1 MRRAAVG
8 CQVKSFCLF
17 CGACDRPALSVFS
30 PPCFKT
36 FPRGPAR
43 PVPRGHGLRRPPQPV
58 PQRLEVFLL
67 GRFEVRRDGLPVQA
81 WPRAA
86 VRRLLKLLALAPQH
100 RLSLTSLAESLWPQD
115 HGERVRQRL
124 HHLVYLLRGVLD
136 PDGGQAGLLRVSDG
150 VLQLAP
156 EVLWVDAPAFERAAA
171 QALRAADG
179 PAPAE
184 PAALAERLAGA
195 LTLYGGPL
203 LPDDIDE
210 PALHAQR
217 QHLERLQAELLHAL
231 ADVQAR
237 QGQATPAMRSLQQL
251 LQRQPA
257 DERAHRALIRLYAQA
272 RRRDEAERQ
281 YAACRAALADE
292 LGVSPS
298 AETHQAYREAL
309 LADDAP
315 GAASLPG
322 VLGQPVV
329 LASGAHALRLHP
341 PAPLVPLIDRDTLVQ
356 QLAERLADPSTR
368 LLTLVGPGGM
378 GKTQLALRLAHELQG
393 RYRHGAAFVSLAEVD
408 AARGSEGVADRLRR
422 SLRLA
427 EPAGIDTLQAL
438 ADALRERHLLLV
450 CDNCEHL
457 TPHLGLITELLTHC
471 PLLTVLATSRRR
483 LNLRAEQLV
492 EVPGLTPTDDSGLRL
507 FAQRA
512 AAASP
517 GFALDARQRE
527 DVRAIVQQLGG
538 LPLAIEL
545 VAARVA
551 LLPPAALRKALAQGA
566 EVVAG
571 GGPDRPARHRSMQ
584 ASLAWSRSLLS
595 TLERAVLDRAALFVA
610 PFEWPALAAVCA
622 DLAGEAEISSAAQTL
637 GELGLLARSPVL
649 PGAAPRWQRPVA
661 DVPLAAPA
669 AAVPTPSPAAPA
681 AAAHVTPPEA
691 LAGIRWFAGRATQL
705 AAALAGSGDE
715 AQQALAAFDADH
727 EHFFAALAQARRGG
741 HAALLCQTVQG
752 LAGYWARSGAWHRA
766 DPWVLQATQVAAGL
780 PPAEQ
785 AALAMATSAYW
796 HDCQRFDRTRDVAL
810 QVQALARRL
819 GDARLHARATVR
831 LASAL
836 YHLGEAE
843 AAIAQLRPLCE
854 QPQAH
859 GLDAEADAPLHRA
872 ALNNLANAL
881 LCGGELAAAHA
892 AWQACDAQLP
902 DALGAARVPY
912 LHNLA
917 LVAHYE
923 GRHADAAQRS
933 AQAEACE
940 QADAPRPQRL
950 ALLRL
955 RRCWM
960 ACCQGDAAAAA
971 QALGDARQAVAMGQL
986 AAWQPVCAAHDGKL
1000 ALLAGQ
1006 AERAQALLQRALD
1019 LGQARGQDQGDP
1031 WDTLDSELWL
1041 IHTRLALA
1049 SRGAAPAAVAQAL
1062 SRLATRFGHS
1072 WRLEHARI
1080 LEAAAAWLLRA
1091 DEASAAAQ
1099 AWQQAQALRRQLTL
1113 PRFAIEQG
1121 LARRTQATLASR
1133 LGSSWRQPGQGTGRP
1148 HPSDVAREAPL
1159 AWLLPLLA

>member
-1 MRRAAVG
+1 M
-8 CQVKSFCLF
+8 
-17 CGACDRPALSVFS
+17 
-30 PPCFKT
+30 
-36 FPRGPAR
+36 
-43 PVPRGHGLRRPPQPV
+43 

-67 GRFEVRRDGLPVQA
+67 GRFEVRRDGLLIQA

-86 VRRLLKLLALAPQH
+86 VRRLLKLLALAPQQ
-100 RLSLTSLAESLWPQD
+100 RLPLASLAETLWPQD
-115 HGERVRQRL
+115 HVERVRQRL
-124 HHLVYLLRGVLD
+124 HHLVYLLRGTLD
-136 PDGGQAGLLRVSDG
+136 PQGEQAGLLRVSDG

-156 EVLWVDAPAFERAAA
+156 EALWVDAAAFERAAA

-184 PAALAERLAGA
+184 PAARAERAASALA
-195 LTLYGGPL
+195 LYGGPL

-210 PALHAQR
+210 PALHARR
-217 QHLERLQAELLHAL
+217 QHLERLQAELLHDL
-231 ADVQAR
+231 ADAQAR
-237 QGQATPAMRSLQQL
+237 QGQAAPAMRSLQRL

-272 RRRDEAERQ
+272 QRRDEAERQ

-329 LASGAHALRLHP
+329 LAGGAHVLRLHP
-341 PAPLVPLIDRDTLVQ
+341 PAPLVPLIDRDALVQ
-356 QLAERLADPSTR
+356 QLTERLADPSTR

-378 GKTQLALRLAHELQG
+378 GKTQLALRLAHELQA

-408 AARGSEGVADRLRR
+408 AASGSAGVADRLRR

-427 EPAGIDTLQAL
+427 EPAGTDALQAL

-457 TPHLGLITELLTHC
+457 TPHLGLLTELLSHC

-512 AAASP
+512 AAVSP
-517 GFALDARQRE
+517 GFALDARQRD

-551 LLPPAALRKALAQGA
+551 LLPPAALREALAQGA

-595 TLERAVLDRAALFVA
+595 PLERAVLDRAALFVA
-610 PFEWPALAAVCA
+610 PFEWRALAAVCA
-622 DLAGEAEISSAAQTL
+622 DLAGAAEISTAAQTL

-649 PGAAPRWQRPVA
+649 PGAAPRWQRPAA
-661 DVPLAAPA
+661 DAPA
-669 AAVPTPSPAAPA
+669 AAEA
-681 AAAHVTPPEA
+681 AASTDASPPPP
-691 LAGIRWFAGRATQL
+691 
-705 AAALAGSGDE
+705 AAALAGMRWFADLAAHLATALGGTGAE
-715 AQQALAAFDADH
+715 TAQALAAFDADH

-741 HAALLCQTVQG
+741 HTALLCRTVQG

-766 DPWVLQATQVAAGL
+766 DPWVLHADQAAASL
-780 PPAEQ
+780 APAEQ

-796 HDCQRFDRTRDVAL
+796 HDCQRFDRSRDAAL
-810 QVQALARRL
+810 QLQALARTL
-819 GDARLHARATVR
+819 GDARMHARATVR

-836 YHLGEAE
+836 VHLGEAE

-859 GLDAEADAPLHRA
+859 GLDTETDAPLHRA

-881 LCGGELAAAHA
+881 LCGGELAAAHS

-923 GRHADAAQRS
+923 GRHAAAAQLS

-960 ACCQGDAAAAA
+960 ACCQGDASAAA

-1019 LGQARGQDQGDP
+1019 LGQARGHDQGDP

-1041 IHTRLALA
+1041 IHTRLAVA
-1049 SRGAAPAAVAQAL
+1049 SRSAAPAAVAQAL
-1062 SRLATRFGHS
+1062 GRLATRFGHS

-1091 DEASAAAQ
+1091 DQASAAGQ
-1099 AWQQAQALRRQLTL
+1099 AWQQAQALRQRLKL

-1121 LARRTQATLASR
+1121 LARRTQAMLASR
-1133 LGSSWRQPGQGTGRP
+1133 LGSGWRRPGLQAAGKLHAQRAVGAT
-1148 HPSDVAREAPL
+1148 HPSLPLHPGGDTDLPL